1 MAATPLRLLLFVAG
15 FLLAGAG
22 TAYFTGLIGPGGE
35 QRAEQSAAPSP
46 DVSAQKKAAQQETAE
61 EEQAAAD
68 NPQPESDDSGAEAAD
83 VAEAGSDIVSDA
95 AGGSERVV
103 VPAFDL
109 LRAEPD
115 GSLVVAGRAAPGSE
129 VEILS
134 GSSVLANTTTTAAG
148 DFAAV
153 LEEPL
158 DPGEHNIVLR
168 STSDGNAATSVETAI
183 VSVPS
188 DDNGQL
194 VALVQQPGEP
204 SRLISAPEPQQA
216 SENAGEPTTVG
227 PDAGEEQTAE
237 SDAQLDEGITG
248 ENAGSGQQPNIA
260 EARPDDDSASVS
272 SPDGDEMAA
281 AETEPAGSSADEA
294 EEPSATE
301 ATSPFIEAVEIDG
314 REVFVAGAAEPG
326 RLLRVYANDI
336 LLGQTT
342 VSPEGR
348 FLIEAERD
356 LPVGDYIVRADVLD
370 EDGMTVIAR
379 AAVPFERHVGE
390 NIAAVA
396 PQALGQSGAP
406 SQSGASTE
414 AEASRAEAETGDADA
429 SVGGPSTTI
438 PAQGAERGQELRS
451 GSGAGSPSRDD
462 RAGSGRELAAQGG
475 ATGGGAG
482 RSSVAEVLSPA
493 LQPVDGSVVIRRGD
507 TLWEISRRVY
517 GRGVRYTTIYLANQE
532 QIRDPDMIWPG
543 QIFTVPDT
551 TREGEKANLDAVGEQ
566 AVKPETT
573 AKHPAQ

>member
-1 MAATPLRLLLFVAG
+1 MAATPLRLLLFLAG

-22 TAYFTGLIGPGGE
+22 TAYFTGLIGPEEE
-35 QRAEQSAAPSP
+35 QRAEESVVAPS
-46 DVSAQKKAAQQETAE
+46 DASADTAQDGSEQQK
-61 EEQAAAD
+61 QAATSD
-68 NPQPESDDSGAEAAD
+68 PQPKTDNGEAEAAA
-83 VAEAGSDIVSDA
+83 VVEAGTDIA
-95 AGGSERVV
+95 AGDASGNEKVV

-115 GSLVVAGRAAPGSE
+115 GSLVIAGRAAPGSE
-129 VEILS
+129 VEIVS
-134 GSSVLANTTTTAAG
+134 GSSVLANTTATETG

-158 DPGEHNIVLR
+158 EPGEHNIVLR
-168 STSDGNAATSVETAI
+168 STFEGNAATSVETAI

-188 DDNGQL
+188 DEKGQL

-204 SRLISAPEPQQA
+204 SRLISAPEPQRR
-216 SENAGEPTTVG
+216 
-227 PDAGEEQTAE
+227 
-237 SDAQLDEGITG
+237 G
-248 ENAGSGQQPNIA
+248 ENGGEATAQGPGGQAEQAAGGDVQHEEGAAGQNADSGQQAPAVA
-260 EARPDDDSASVS
+260 EALPGTEGGEARAS
-272 SPDGDEMAA
+272 SPDEIAA
-281 AETEPAGSSADEA
+281 AETDSSSGGTAGGQEEA
-294 EEPSATE
+294 STE

-396 PQALGQSGAP
+396 PESLNQSGAP
-406 SQSGASTE
+406 RQSEAGSANPKSGTGSADAPAGGAST
-414 AEASRAEAETGDADA
+414 SM
-429 SVGGPSTTI
+429 
-438 PAQGAERGQELRS
+438 PAQEVERGQELPLDRKAGGAS
-451 GSGAGSPSRDD
+451 GGAGSEQEMAAR
-462 RAGSGRELAAQGG
+462 SGKTETE
-475 ATGGGAG
+475 TGRG
-482 RSSVAEVLSPA
+482 SVAEVLSPA
-493 LQPVDGSVVIRRGD
+493 LQSVDGAVVIRRGD

-532 QIRDPDMIWPG
+532 QIRDPDLIWPG

-573 AKHPAQ
+573 AKNPAPMGAR